1 MLETA
6 NILTSLNRLN
16 TLIQCKLHSIDSR
29 RHTLIRLCTAVL
41 LAHVDV
47 LNTFHRFAN
56 MQIRREEIAPLQ
68 INFGVRIL
76 VAGVSLSVLRIENI
90 THQIL
95 APSTIPM

>member
-1 MLETA
+1 
-6 NILTSLNRLN
+6 
-16 TLIQCKLHSIDSR
+16 
-29 RHTLIRLCTAVL
+29 
-41 LAHVDV
+41 
-47 LNTFHRFAN
+47 